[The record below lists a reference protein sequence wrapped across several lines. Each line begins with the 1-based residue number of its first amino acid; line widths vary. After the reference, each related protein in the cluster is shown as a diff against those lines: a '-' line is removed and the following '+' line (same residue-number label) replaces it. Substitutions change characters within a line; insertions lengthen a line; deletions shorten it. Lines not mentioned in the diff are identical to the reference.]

1 LKMKNTT
8 IAIIEDDE
16 VLRNAYAT
24 LINDIEGFYVVSSY
38 PSFEDASKNILN
50 DDPTVILLDIELP
63 GTNGVD
69 AILLLKKKLPKCYI
83 IMLTVYES
91 EEQVFNALSNGASG
105 YLTKNSPI
113 SKIID
118 SIREVCEGGGPMS
131 TNVARMVIKSF
142 QKNQQ
147 SPLSRRETQIL
158 EMVSE
163 GKSRSQIAHD
173 LFIDTETVKTHI
185 KNVYIKL
192 DVNSRAD
199 AIKAARKD
207 KLI

>member
-1 LKMKNTT
+1 MKNTS
-8 IAIIEDDE
+8 IVIIEDDD
-16 VLRNAYAT
+16 VLRNAYAM
-24 LINDIEGFYVVSSY
+24 LINDIEGFHVVNSY
-38 PSFEDASKNILN
+38 GSFEDASKTIIN
-50 DDPTVILLDIELP
+50 DNPTVVMLDIELP
-63 GTNGVD
+63 GTNGIE
-69 AILLLKKKLPKCYI
+69 AILWIKKKLPKSYI

-91 EEQVFNALSNGASG
+91 EEQIFNALSNGASG

-113 SKIID
+113 AKIID

-147 SPLSRRETQIL
+147 SPLSKRETQIL

-163 GKSRSQIAHD
+163 GKSRSQIAND
-173 LFIDTETVKTHI
+173 LFIDSETVKTHL
-185 KNVYIKL
+185 KNVYVKL
-192 DVNSRAD
+192 DVSSKAD

>member
-1 LKMKNTT
+1 MKSTS
-8 IAIIEDDE
+8 IVIIEDDE
-16 VLRNAYAT
+16 VLRNAYTT
-24 LINDIEGFYVVSSY
+24 LIDDVEGFHVVNSY
-38 PSFEDASKNILN
+38 ASFEDASKSIAN
-50 DDPTVILLDIELP
+50 DNPTVVMLDIELP
-63 GTNGVD
+63 GTNGIE
-69 AILLLKKKLPKCYI
+69 AILWIKKKLPKSYV

-91 EEQVFNALSNGASG
+91 EEQIFNALSNGASG
-105 YLTKNSPI
+105 YLTKNSSI
-113 SKIID
+113 AKIID

-147 SPLSRRETQIL
+147 SPLSKRETQIL

-163 GKSRSQIAHD
+163 GKSRSQIAND
-173 LFIDTETVKTHI
+173 LFIDSETVKTHI
-185 KNVYIKL
+185 KNVYVKL
-192 DVNSRAD
+192 DVNSKAD

>member
-1 LKMKNTT
+1 MKMKNTT

-38 PSFEDASKNILN
+38 ASFEDASKNILN

>member
-1 LKMKNTT
+1 M
-8 IAIIEDDE
+8 
-16 VLRNAYAT
+16 
-24 LINDIEGFYVVSSY
+24 
-38 PSFEDASKNILN
+38 
-50 DDPTVILLDIELP
+50 LDIELP
-63 GTNGVD
+63 GTNGID
-69 AILLLKKKLPKCYI
+69 ATLWIKKKLPKSYI

-91 EEQVFNALSNGASG
+91 EEQIFNALSNGASG

-113 SKIID
+113 AKIID

-147 SPLSRRETQIL
+147 SPLSKRETQIL

-163 GKSRSQIAHD
+163 GKSRSQIAND
-173 LFIDTETVKTHI
+173 LFIDSETVKTHL
-185 KNVYIKL
+185 KNVYVKL
-192 DVNSRAD
+192 DVNSKAD

>member
-1 LKMKNTT
+1 MKNTT

-16 VLRNAYAT
+16 VLRNAYTT
-24 LINDIEGFYVVSSY
+24 LINDVEGFFVVSSY
-38 PSFEDASKNILN
+38 ASFEDASKNVVN
-50 DDPTVILLDIELP
+50 DSPAVVMLDIELP
-63 GTNGVD
+63 GTNGIE
-69 AILLLKKKLPKCYI
+69 AILWIKKKLPKTYI

-118 SIREVCEGGGPMS
+118 SIKEVCEGGGPMS

-163 GKSRSQIAHD
+163 GKSRSQIAND
-173 LFIDTETVKTHI
+173 LFIDSETVKTHI

-192 DVNSRAD
+192 DVNSKAD

>member
-1 LKMKNTT
+1 MKNTT

-38 PSFEDASKNILN
+38 ASFEDASKNILN

>member
-1 LKMKNTT
+1 MKNTT

-16 VLRNAYAT
+16 VLRNAYTT
-24 LINDIEGFYVVSSY
+24 LINDVEGFFVVSSY
-38 PSFEDASKNILN
+38 SSFEDASKNIVN
-50 DDPTVILLDIELP
+50 DNPTVILLDIELP

-83 IMLTVYES
+83 VMLTVYES
-91 EEQVFNALSNGASG
+91 EEQIFNALSNGASG

-147 SPLSRRETQIL
+147 SPLSKRETQIL

-163 GKSRSQIAHD
+163 GKSRSQIAND
-173 LFIDTETVKTHI
+173 LFIDSETVKTHI

-192 DVNSRAD
+192 DVNSKAD

>member
-1 LKMKNTT
+1 MKNTT

-16 VLRNAYAT
+16 VLRNAYTT
-24 LINDIEGFYVVSSY
+24 LINDVEGFFVVSSY
-38 PSFEDASKNILN
+38 ASFEDASKNIVN
-50 DDPTVILLDIELP
+50 DNPTVILLDIELP

-83 IMLTVYES
+83 VMLKVYES
-91 EEQVFNALSNGASG
+91 EEQIFNALSNGASG

-147 SPLSRRETQIL
+147 SPLSKRETQIL

-163 GKSRSQIAHD
+163 GKSRSQIAND
-173 LFIDTETVKTHI
+173 LFIDSETVKTHI

-192 DVNSRAD
+192 DVNSKAD

>member
-1 LKMKNTT
+1 MKMKNTT